1 MKFEAYQWNQYN
13 QNLTI
18 TARCPI
24 MCSEHSDDLLDS
36 QILPTP
42 KNYAYIG
49 MRENNLCF
57 NHTKDNSII
66 KAPIQYQKGRLYP
79 VYEPQRI
86 ASAYISGE
94 TEEKD
99 GVIYPDDNDA
109 LYVIEYGVLHKYQI
123 TRITKDLGIFSG
135 FVSTYARKYI
145 RCIGVTVKPA
155 TEMTHEEAAYFR
167 KHCDPYTP
175 QQAYEKEAIDIHGHH
190 HLICDDYCAV
200 YKFSKEESL

>member
-24 MCSEHSDDLLDS
+24 TCSEHSDDLLVS

-66 KAPIQYQKGRLYP
+66 KAPIQCQKGRLYP

-86 ASAYISGE
+86 VCAYIVGE
-94 TEEKD
+94 TEEKE
-99 GVIYPDDNDA
+99 GIIYPDDKDT

-123 TRITKDLGIFSG
+123 TWITKDNCLNG
-135 FVSTYARKYI
+135 FASKYARKYI

-155 TEMTHEEAAYFR
+155 TEMTYEEAAYFR
-167 KHCDPYTP
+167 KHCDSSTP
-175 QQAYEKEAIDIHGHH
+175 QQAYEKEVMEIHGHH
-190 HLICDDYCAV
+190 HLIWDDYCAV
-200 YKFSKEESL
+200 YKFTKEESL

>member
-13 QNLTI
+13 QDLPI
-18 TARCPI
+18 TERCPI
-24 MCSEHSDDLLDS
+24 MCCEYSDDAFEAA
-36 QILPTP
+36 ILPTP

-66 KAPIQYQKGRLYP
+66 KVPILYQKGHLYP
-79 VYEPQRI
+79 VNESQRM
-86 ASAYISGE
+86 ACAYVAGE
-94 TEEKD
+94 TEEKE
-99 GVIYPDDNDA
+99 GIIYPDDKDT

-123 TRITKDLGIFSG
+123 TQITKDNYMRG
-135 FVSTYARKYI
+135 FASQYARKYI

-167 KHCDPYTP
+167 KHCDSSTP